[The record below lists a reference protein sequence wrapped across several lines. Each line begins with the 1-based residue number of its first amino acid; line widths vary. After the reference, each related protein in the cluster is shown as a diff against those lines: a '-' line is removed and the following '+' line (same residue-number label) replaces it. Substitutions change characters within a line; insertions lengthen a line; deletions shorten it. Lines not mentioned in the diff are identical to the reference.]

1 VEIHQGCRHLADAEL
16 VRAFEECQLP
26 HGSFHH
32 ADHIRLAWIYVCRH
46 GAEDAETR
54 LLAGIRKMAQHANR
68 PQKFLYTTTVA
79 WTRLVAAAHRQDP
92 KIENFADWARLHPRL
107 LDRTLLT
114 KHYSPGRL
122 ETEEAR
128 SGWLEPDLRPL
139 GRSAIR
145 D

>member
-1 VEIHQGCRHLADAEL
+1 VEIHEGCRHLADAEL
-16 VRAFEECQLP
+16 VRAFEQCQLP

-46 GAEDAETR
+46 GAKDAETR
-54 LLAGIRKMAQHANR
+54 LLAGIRKMAQHANA

-79 WTRLVAAAHRQDP
+79 WTRLVAAACRQDP
-92 KIENFADWARLHPRL
+92 RAENFVDWASLHPRL
-107 LDRTLLT
+107 LDRTLLS

-128 SGWLEPDLRPL
+128 SGWVEPDLEPL
-139 GRSAIR
+139 GR
-145 D
+145 